1 MKITIDTK
9 EDSHEELRKVIK
21 MLSSLV
27 GEEVM
32 NSQSDIFSDSS
43 APTDSSKTGNSE
55 TANSDMF
62 SDDSSK
68 TEGSDMFSMFN
79 SGSGSAGSENPT
91 DNEDKKEEKDDIG
104 IDMPNVEEYR

>member
-32 NSQSDIFSDSS
+32 SSQSDIFSDSG
-43 APTDSSKTGNSE
+43 APTESSE
-55 TANSDMF
+55 TTNSDMF
-62 SDDSSK
+62 SDGSSK

-91 DNEDKKEEKDDIG
+91 DSEDKKEDDIG
-104 IDMPNVEEYR
+104 IDMPDVKEYR